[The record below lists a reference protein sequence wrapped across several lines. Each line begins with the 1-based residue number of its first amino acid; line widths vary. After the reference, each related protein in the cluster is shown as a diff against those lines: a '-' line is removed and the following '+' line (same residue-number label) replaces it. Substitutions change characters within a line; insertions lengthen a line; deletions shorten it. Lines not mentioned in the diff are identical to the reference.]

1 MNSLPAAIAA
11 CWHDGHH
18 VALGIFRFL
27 IPIVILVRVL
37 EVSGLIPWLSM
48 PMRPV
53 MDLIGLPAE
62 LSLAWISCVLVS
74 MYSGLM
80 VLISLA
86 PQLPELTV
94 AQMTVFGVLVLI
106 AHSLVLEVRIAG
118 QCGVSM
124 RFQFFLRLCSGIL
137 AAFLLHLVLDGF
149 HLLQHKAVF
158 LLAAEESA
166 GWGEWLLQQ
175 TKTLA
180 QMYVIICAVMLLQR
194 FLDAFRISDLL
205 GRLLGPVLREILRPF
220 FQSAV
225 WKKIPIVS
233 NFFVP
238 GTYFIVLLFGISV
251 SFYRKNY
258 KQLFVFGFWGAYWF
272 TLLISPVALV
282 RYAYPVIMCLPLMLS
297 LITQKG
303 LLSWKRERKNTKNG

>member
-1 MNSLPAAIAA
+1 MFHPYTEFDMADPNLFKGDYIYLERMSL
-11 CWHDGHH
+11 
-18 VALGIFRFL
+18 F
-27 IPIVILVRVL
+27 
-37 EVSGLIPWLSM
+37 
-48 PMRPV
+48 
-53 MDLIGLPAE
+53 
-62 LSLAWISCVLVS
+62 
-74 MYSGLM
+74 
-80 VLISLA
+80 
-86 PQLPELTV
+86 PQYE
-94 AQMTVFGVLVLI
+94 
-106 AHSLVLEVRIAG
+106 
-118 QCGVSM
+118 
-124 RFQFFLRLCSGIL
+124 
-137 AAFLLHLVLDGF
+137 
-149 HLLQHKAVF
+149 
-158 LLAAEESA
+158 
-166 GWGEWLLQQ
+166 
-175 TKTLA
+175 
-180 QMYVIICAVMLLQR
+180 
-194 FLDAFRISDLL
+194 
-205 GRLLGPVLREILRPF
+205 EILRPF